1 MAIMPRVHI
10 VLLNWN
16 GWQDTIECLGSLED
30 LEYPNFEITVV
41 DNASTDGSV
50 RKIKER
56 YPGITLIENESN
68 LGYAGGNNIGLR
80 YALEHNAD
88 YVWLLNNDTV
98 VHKDALI
105 SLIDRMRKSSSI
117 GICGSR
123 LIYYHDR
130 ETIQALGGGV
140 YNKWLGTTEHVG
152 ANKPVNID
160 CDEHRIEQQLDYIV
174 GASMLV
180 SRQFLKEVGLLSED
194 YFLYYEELDWAMR
207 GREKFKPGFAYDS
220 IVYHKEG
227 ASIKATN
234 RQLNAKSRLSD
245 YYQIKNRLKFTFKFY
260 PHLLPFVYLTMFYT
274 IFNRMKRNQWNRIP
288 MILKLCFTFNR

>member
-1 MAIMPRVHI
+1 MPRVHI

-16 GWQDTIECLGSLED
+16 GWQDTIECLESLED
-30 LEYPNFEITVV
+30 LEYPNFEVVVV
-41 DNASTDGSV
+41 DNASTDDSV
-50 RKIKER
+50 NEIKEK
-56 YPGITLIENESN
+56 YPGITLLESDYN
-68 LGYAGGNNIGLR
+68 LGYAGGNNIGLC
-80 YALEHNAD
+80 YALEDNAD

-98 VHKDALI
+98 VHKDALR
-105 SLIDRMRKSSSI
+105 SLIDKMREKPSA

-130 ETIQALGGGV
+130 ETLQALGGGI
-140 YNKWLGTTEHVG
+140 YNKWLGTTEHIG
-152 ANKPVNID
+152 ANKPASND
-160 CDEHRIEQQLDYIV
+160 YDEHRIEQQLDYIV

-180 SRQFLKEVGLLSED
+180 SRQFLEEVGLLSED

-207 GREKFKPGFAYDS
+207 GREKFKLGFAGNS

>member
-1 MAIMPRVHI
+1 MPRVHI

-16 GWQDTIECLGSLED
+16 GWQDTIECLKSLEN
-30 LEYPNFEITVV
+30 LEYPNFEIVVV
-41 DNASTDGSV
+41 DNASTDDSV
-50 RKIKER
+50 REIKER
-56 YPGITLIENESN
+56 YPGINLLESESN

-80 YALEHNAD
+80 YALEHDTD

-98 VHKDALI
+98 VHKDALS
-105 SLIDRMRKSSSI
+105 SLIDKMREKPSA

-130 ETIQALGGGV
+130 DTIQALGGGI
-140 YNKWLGTTEHVG
+140 YNKWLGTTEHIC
-152 ANKPVNID
+152 ANKPASKD
-160 CDEHRIEQQLDYIV
+160 YDEHRIEQQLDYIV

-180 SRQFLKEVGLLSED
+180 SRQFLEEVGLLSED
-194 YFLYYEELDWAMR
+194 YFLYYEELDWATR
-207 GREKFKPGFAYDS
+207 GREKFKLGFAHNS

-227 ASIKATN
+227 ASIEATN
-234 RQLNAKSRLSD
+234 RQLNTKSRLSD
-245 YYQIKNRLKFTFKFY
+245 FYQIKNRLKFTFKFY